1 VTQAFALPHGSG
13 TSRDI
18 PSVARSSSQVV
29 EESADPALPSS
40 PKPKRRD
47 REDTIKRE
55 RQAVVIVDRNLLFR
69 AGLVH
74 ALSRDSFQV
83 FAERSSIDEVPFG
96 DLAAGHPILLL
107 MGLDTARIGALQVAL
122 LNLRRLYDDLHIV
135 IFYDHD
141 PLYPLPPEISDIGR
155 LADALLPKD
164 EIDSDALTKA
174 VDLVLLGAWVVSKEL
189 LRLMASTNGHG
200 TLESALVTAEP
211 EADALPEPLNISPRS
226 LQVHNIDALTERE
239 RLTDRERL
247 VLSHLMKGAS
257 NKAIAREVGITES
270 TVKIHVRNV
279 MLKIDA
285 KNRTQAAMWGYKYL
299 V

>member
-13 TSRDI
+13 PSRDI
-18 PSVARSSSQVV
+18 PGVARSSCPP
-29 EESADPALPSS
+29 DPDCAEPSPLPSS
-40 PKPKRRD
+40 PMPKRRE
-47 REDTIKRE
+47 REESIKRE

-74 ALSRDSFQV
+74 ALTRDSFQV
-83 FAERSSIDEVPFG
+83 FSERSSIDEVPFG
-96 DLAAGHPILLL
+96 DLAAGQPILLL
-107 MGLDTARIGALQVAL
+107 IGLDTARIGAMQGAL

-141 PLYPLPPEISDIGR
+141 PMYPLPPEISEIGK

-189 LRLMASTNGHG
+189 LRLMASTNGHAA
-200 TLESALVTAEP
+200 LESALVTSEP
-211 EADALPEPLNISPRS
+211 EVDALPEPLNISPRAS
-226 LQVHNIDALTERE
+226 HVDALSERE

-257 NKAIAREVGITES
+257 NKAIAREVGITDS